1 MDNTSRLRDAGRSL
15 APSAPAPDLAAD
27 HHPSRR
33 LLEYVIE
40 QPGAQD
46 AWEELVGIYDRQADT
61 WTEWAETVPDY
72 VAPVAEGL
80 RACPPVPWAV
90 EVCCGTGQA
99 TPLLAAFAPFVAA
112 LDASVAMLAEGIGGP
127 DPVAGTHPVAADV
140 RALPFRDGS
149 VPLLAALN
157 GVPCVREFD
166 RVLASDGRLLW
177 CTSFGAGT
185 PLYVEPQRLADLF
198 GPGWT
203 GVTGRA
209 GNGEWTVL
217 YRST

>member
-1 MDNTSRLRDAGRSL
+1 VDNTSRLRDAGQSL
-15 APSAPAPDLAAD
+15 APRTPAPDLSAD

-33 LLEYVIE
+33 LLEAVIE
-40 QPGAQD
+40 EPGAED
-46 AWEELVGIYDRQADT
+46 AWGELVGIYSQQADT
-61 WTEWAETVPDY
+61 WTEWAVTITDY
-72 VAPVAEGL
+72 AASVAEGL
-80 RACPPVPWAV
+80 RNCPSVPWAV

-99 TPLLAAFAPFVAA
+99 TPLLAAFAPLVVAV
-112 LDASVAMLAEGIGGP
+112 DASPAMLAEGIGGP
-127 DPVAGTHPVAADV
+127 SPVPGARPVAADV
-140 RALPFRDGS
+140 RALPFRDRS
-149 VPLLAALN
+149 IPLLLALN

-198 GPGWT
+198 GAGWT

-209 GNGEWTVL
+209 GNGDWTVL
-217 YRST
+217 QRSD

>member
-1 MDNTSRLRDAGRSL
+1 MDYTSRLRDAGVSL
-15 APSAPAPDLAAD
+15 APSAPAPDLSAD
-27 HHPSRR
+27 RHPSRL
-33 LLEYVIE
+33 LLEHLIE
-40 QPGAQD
+40 QPGAEE
-46 AWEELVGIYDRQADT
+46 AWGELRGIYDRQADT
-61 WTEWAETVPDY
+61 WTQWAETVPDY

-80 RACPPVPWAV
+80 RHCPPVPWAV
-90 EVCCGTGQA
+90 ELCCGTGQA
-99 TPLLAAFAPFVAA
+99 TPLLAAFAPRLLA
-112 LDASVAMLAEGIGGP
+112 LDASFAMLAEGIGGP
-127 DPVAGTHPVAADV
+127 SPVPGARPVAADV
-140 RALPFRDGS
+140 RALPFADGS

-166 RVLASDGRLLW
+166 RVLAPGGHVLW

-185 PLYVEPQRLADLF
+185 PLYVEPRRLADLF

-217 YRST
+217 YRED

>member
-1 MDNTSRLRDAGRSL
+1 VDNTSRLHDAGSSL
-15 APSAPAPDLAAD
+15 TPSAPAPDLAAD

-40 QPGAQD
+40 QPGAED
-46 AWEELVGIYDRQADT
+46 AWQELARIYDRQADT

-72 VAPVAEGL
+72 TAPFAEGL
-80 RACPPVPWAV
+80 RHCPPAPWAV

-99 TPLLAAFAPFVAA
+99 TPLLAAFAPLVLA
-112 LDASVAMLAEGIGGP
+112 LDASFAMLSDGLGGQN
-127 DPVAGTHPVAADV
+127 PVSGARPVAADV
-140 RALPFRDGS
+140 RALPFPDRS

-157 GVPCVREFD
+157 GVPCVSEFD
-166 RVLASDGRLLW
+166 RVLRADGRLLW

-217 YRST
+217 HRD